1 MKEGTHHTDTP
12 KEADI
17 MKKSVSVSNLT
28 LDLWLDYVRP
38 VLRDAGMLEEVPAK
52 DDWHEY
58 TAEVID
64 EATADEITHCMTVA
78 CFNAHDAGKYATI
91 EEAAQLVYQMEVSA
105 MYRKET
111 AEVIATVRAALAL
124 KVADAIA
131 ATATATEEPAQTE
144 SKEEEKK
151 MENTT
156 NEAKKELLNINPH
169 ALQGLHQLFGYDF
182 QTPHTIAHIQG
193 RYTVNSALK
202 AVGGADR
209 DKVVT
214 IITSEPCRNDWLN
227 VVQVDS
233 AGKIDID
240 IDKGWYNFGLDKL
253 YCKKQFDEIRK
264 NEKADTYIIAQG
276 KKHTRKPQEK
286 PFDTS
291 ARYEYIEG
299 KDRKT
304 GDGNGKSW
312 ISNITVRALD
322 GSNRKIELTKDGNKE
337 TYSRIIYRRP
347 DETRPQTHFEI
358 IDKSGYLLPERR
370 ADLLRRAD
378 QLRKERAK
386 AAYQATD
393 NAEKVAELRAMVE
406 QKKREFSEA
415 IMNAA
420 NSEELRNAA
429 HELYF
434 KFMWTMSEYER
445 FADKTAR
452 RDYVSIHAAESAYNH
467 IKEELGKV
475 VC

>member
-1 MKEGTHHTDTP
+1 MK
-12 KEADI
+12 
-17 MKKSVSVSNLT
+17 
-28 LDLWLDYVRP
+28 
-38 VLRDAGMLEEVPAK
+38 
-52 DDWHEY
+52 
-58 TAEVID
+58 
-64 EATADEITHCMTVA
+64 
-78 CFNAHDAGKYATI
+78 
-91 EEAAQLVYQMEVSA
+91 
-105 MYRKET
+105 
-111 AEVIATVRAALAL
+111 
-124 KVADAIA
+124 
-131 ATATATEEPAQTE
+131 
-144 SKEEEKK
+144 
-151 MENTT
+151 NTT
-156 NEAKKELLNINPH
+156 NEAMKELLSINPH
-169 ALQGLHQLFGYDF
+169 ALQGLHYLFGYDF
-182 QTPHTIAHIQG
+182 QAPHTIAHIKG
-193 RYTVNSALK
+193 RYTVNSVLK

-209 DKVVT
+209 EKVVT
-214 IITSEPCRNDWLN
+214 LLTCEPRLWNRLN
-227 VVQVDS
+227 IVQVNS
-233 AGKIDID
+233 TGKIEID
-240 IDKGWYNFGLDKL
+240 IEKGWYNFNLDKL
-253 YCKKQFDEIRK
+253 SFKQWFDEIRK
-264 NEKADTYIIAQG
+264 SEKADTYIIAQE
-276 KKHTRKPQEK
+276 KKHTSKPQEK

-304 GDGNGKSW
+304 GDGNGKIW

-322 GSNRKIELTKDGNKE
+322 GSNKKIELTKDGHKE

-347 DETRPQTHFEI
+347 DEARPQTHLEI

-378 QLRKERAK
+378 MLRKERAK

-393 NAEKVAELRAMVE
+393 NAEKVEELRTMVE
-406 QKKREFSEA
+406 QKKREFSQA

-434 KFMWTMSEYER
+434 KFMWIMSEYER

>member
-1 MKEGTHHTDTP
+1 MK
-12 KEADI
+12 
-17 MKKSVSVSNLT
+17 
-28 LDLWLDYVRP
+28 
-38 VLRDAGMLEEVPAK
+38 
-52 DDWHEY
+52 
-58 TAEVID
+58 
-64 EATADEITHCMTVA
+64 
-78 CFNAHDAGKYATI
+78 
-91 EEAAQLVYQMEVSA
+91 
-105 MYRKET
+105 
-111 AEVIATVRAALAL
+111 
-124 KVADAIA
+124 
-131 ATATATEEPAQTE
+131 
-144 SKEEEKK
+144 
-151 MENTT
+151 NTT
-156 NEAKKELLNINPH
+156 NEAKKELLIVNPH
-169 ALQGLHQLFGYDF
+169 ALQGLHYLFGYDF
-182 QTPHTIAHIQG
+182 QAPHIIAHIKG

-214 IITSEPCRNDWLN
+214 ILTSEPRFWNRLN
-227 VVQVDS
+227 IVQVDS
-233 AGKIDID
+233 AGKIEIE
-240 IDKGWYNFGLDKL
+240 IEKGWYNFNLDKL
-253 YCKKQFDEIRK
+253 YCKKTFDEIRK
-264 NEKADTYIIAQG
+264 SEKADTYIIAQE
-276 KKHTRKPQEK
+276 KKHTNKPKEK

-322 GSNRKIELTKDGNKE
+322 GSNRKIELTKDGHKE
-337 TYSRIIYRRP
+337 TYSKVIYRRP
-347 DETRPQTHFEI
+347 DEARPQTYLEI
-358 IDKSGYLLPERR
+358 IDKSGYLLSERR

-378 QLRKERAK
+378 QLRKEHAK

-393 NAEKVAELRAMVE
+393 NAEKVEELRNMVE

-415 IMNAA
+415 IMNAT

-467 IKEELGKV
+467 IKEELRKV

>member
-1 MKEGTHHTDTP
+1 M
-12 KEADI
+12 
-17 MKKSVSVSNLT
+17 M
-28 LDLWLDYVRP
+28 
-38 VLRDAGMLEEVPAK
+38 
-52 DDWHEY
+52 
-58 TAEVID
+58 
-64 EATADEITHCMTVA
+64 
-78 CFNAHDAGKYATI
+78 NA
-91 EEAAQLVYQMEVSA
+91 
-105 MYRKET
+105 
-111 AEVIATVRAALAL
+111 
-124 KVADAIA
+124 
-131 ATATATEEPAQTE
+131 
-144 SKEEEKK
+144 
-151 MENTT
+151 T
-156 NEAKKELLNINPH
+156 NEAKKALLTINPH
-169 ALQGLHQLFGYDF
+169 ALQGLHSLIGYDF
-182 QTPHTIAHIQG
+182 QQPHTIAHIEG
-193 RYTVNSALK
+193 RFTVNGALK

-209 DKVVT
+209 ENVVT
-214 IITSEPCRNDWLN
+214 LLAMDHSRSYLDRLNLIT
-227 VVQVDS
+227 VDS
-233 AGKIDID
+233 LGRIDID
-240 IDKGWYNFGLDKL
+240 HKGGYKFGLDSVCMKGM
-253 YCKKQFDEIRK
+253 FEDIRK
-264 NEKADTYIIAQG
+264 SDRAECFIICQRSEYV
-276 KKHTRKPQEK
+276 KKPQEK

-304 GDGNGKSW
+304 GDGNGKTW
-312 ISNITVRALD
+312 VSNITVRLLD
-322 GSNRKIELTKDGNKE
+322 GSNRQIELTKDGNKE

-347 DETRPQTHFEI
+347 DEARPQTHLEI

-370 ADLLRRAD
+370 ADLLKRAD

-393 NAEKVAELRAMVE
+393 NAEKVEELRAMVE

-420 NSEELRNAA
+420 SSEELRNTA